1 MAAQQTPQRERGER
15 AGLPRPRRLR
25 YIACLTCF
33 SERPLL
39 TTASSALQLA
49 HAFFRFLDSENVPY
63 AVVGDVRELGEH
75 ITSDVD
81 IFFARGALGSIPERL
96 NRFLRAHDARLVQ
109 VIQHERTASRCV
121 AAWCDDTGK
130 PRFLQF
136 DIYSDFIRYGRLL
149 MRGEE
154 ILAGR
159 VLATGPGMCFPV
171 PAPAPAF
178 LYYLIKKIE
187 KGALDDR
194 QGDYLATQWRADP
207 GGVRHA
213 IEQLWSRASGAL
225 LESACESGDWSAVRA
240 ALPELRAELREKRPY
255 TAGARLG
262 ELGHTARRLREP
274 TGLAIAILGADGVGK
289 STVIERIAEEL
300 DPLFPMVHRI
310 HLRPRLTRG
319 DADAGPVVEPHA
331 KPPRGHAASV
341 AKLGWWWTEYAAG
354 WARDVFPALARTGLV
369 IFDRYYHDI
378 LVDPA
383 RYRYGASAA
392 LTRGVGA
399 LVPRPELFIVLTAP
413 ASVVHQRKREVSLA
427 ETERQQ
433 AAYAALAKRL
443 PNAHLVDAGRAR
455 EVVANDVLE
464 VILTHMHGR
473 TLRRL
478 KLDA

>member
-1 MAAQQTPQRERGER
+1 M
-15 AGLPRPRRLR
+15 
-25 YIACLTCF
+25 
-33 SERPLL
+33 
-39 TTASSALQLA
+39 TTSPKALQLA
-49 HAFFRFLDSENVPY
+49 HAFFRFLDSESVPY
-63 AVVGDVRELGEH
+63 AVVGDVREYGGH

-81 IFFARGALGSIPERL
+81 IFFARDALGSIPERL

-121 AAWCDDTGK
+121 AAWGDDAGR

-149 MRGEE
+149 MRAEE
-154 ILAGR
+154 VLAGR
-159 VLATGPGMCFPV
+159 VLATEPGLCFHV

-178 LYYLIKKIE
+178 IYYLLKKIE
-187 KGALDDR
+187 KGGLDDR
-194 QGDYLATQWRADP
+194 HGEYLATQWRADP
-207 GGVRHA
+207 GGVRQA
-213 IEQLWSRASGAL
+213 MEQFWSSASGRL
-225 LESACESGDWSAVRA
+225 LENACERGDWSAVRA

-262 ELGHTARRLREP
+262 ELGHTARRIRER
-274 TGLAIAILGADGVGK
+274 TGLAIALLGADGVGK
-289 STVIERIAEEL
+289 STVLERIAEEL
-300 DPLFPMVHRI
+300 DPIFPRVQQI

-331 KPPRGHAASV
+331 KPPRGRAASV

-354 WARDVFPALARTGLV
+354 WARDIFPALARSTLV

-383 RYRYGASAA
+383 RYRYGASLSFA
-392 LTRGVGA
+392 RGVGA
-399 LVPRPELFIVLTAP
+399 LVPNPELFIVLTAP
-413 ASVVHQRKREVSLA
+413 ARVVHERKHEVSLA

-433 AAYAALAKRL
+433 QAYAALAKRL

-464 VILTHMHGR
+464 IILTHMHQR